1 MTEPQPIDVYEIRA
15 EEQRHQ
21 LHESVEDL
29 KDALRQRLDVKANAR
44 QYMAPTAGIL
54 ALLGLAA
61 GYAVAGLFSSGK
73 VRRDYGRWMDLE

>member
-1 MTEPQPIDVYEIRA
+1 MMETQPVDVYETRA
-15 EEQRHQ
+15 ASQRRQ

-29 KDALRQRLDVKANAR
+29 KDALRQRLDVKANVR

-61 GYAVAGLFSSGK
+61 GYTIAGLFFSGK
-73 VRRDYGRWMDLE
+73 VRREYGRWMDLE